1 MGSDAS
7 IRTALICAALVFV
20 TCMAF
25 VYATPQRG
33 TWVVD
38 NGARVLLAK
47 RLLDAGRVD
56 LEYPAADLDPTG
68 AAFPIRPPYA
78 VRIGERYF
86 SQYPVAYPALA
97 VPFLAILGPPGLRLP
112 AALGTAL
119 AAALVALWI
128 TPIGGAAWGLA
139 AGLATGLATPLFF
152 HGVTVWDHSLTTALA
167 LAACYVATQPSTL
180 RLLLAGALMGLA
192 CWFRAELALMG
203 LALAIVLFLERRRFS
218 EVAALAAGALP
229 MAVMLLLFHLSVYG
243 ELLGPHV
250 GGNVGVTAATAEAGA
265 GVLLRRVGSLLAAQA
280 GSEARF
286 FGMLA
291 ALLIAWVGG
300 AVATRRGYDLL
311 AVFVAVGIGAAATLQ
326 GALHVANASVPF
338 FALPYYNGLLVQVP
352 WFALAGVGIVRL
364 WRDEALQTLRFPV
377 SVGLVFLL
385 IAIPSRVLL
394 TDFFT
399 GGNWGPR
406 MLTPA
411 IPSLLLLAWA
421 ALRVDARRPQAALAA
436 ALLLLAAL
444 GSTGVSGWLLN
455 RQKLEVEQLEIALL
469 EAPQPVIVT
478 DHRALGQQLPGLWG
492 QKALLL
498 VDASTFSRT
507 LGVARA
513 RGLDRF
519 LLLRRPMRGSSA
531 ERVPGA
537 DCKRL
542 ASYQGTHSP
551 VVFDLERLDCR
562 MRRPLRARPLPARPK
577 RVE

>member
-33 TWVVD
+33 NWVVD
-38 NGARVLLAK
+38 NGARALLAK

-68 AAFPIRPPYA
+68 AAFPIPSPYA

-97 VPFLAILGPPGLRLP
+97 APFLAMLGPPGLRVP

-167 LAACYVATQPSTL
+167 LAACYVATQRSTL
-180 RLLLAGALMGLA
+180 RLLLA

-203 LALAIVLFLERRRFS
+203 MALAIVLFLERRRFS

-229 MAVMLLLFHLSVYG
+229 MAVILLLFHLSVYG

-265 GVLLRRVGSLLAAQA
+265 GVLLRRVGSLLVAHA

-291 ALLIAWVGG
+291 ALLIALVGG
-300 AVATRRGYDLL
+300 AVATRRGYDSL

-326 GALHVANASVPF
+326 GALHVANASIPF

-364 WRDEALQTLRFPV
+364 WRDEALRTLRFPV
-377 SVGLVFLL
+377 SVGLVFPLV
-385 IAIPSRVLL
+385 AIPFRVLL

-421 ALRVDARRPQAALAA
+421 ALWADARRPHAALAA

-455 RQKLEVEQLEIALL
+455 RQKLEVEQLETLLL

-478 DHRALGQQLPGLWG
+478 DHRGLGQQLPGLWG

-498 VDASTFSRT
+498 VDASTLSRT

-519 LLLRRPMRGSSA
+519 LLLRRPVQGSSA

-537 DCKRL
+537 DCKRQ
-542 ASYQGTHSP
+542 ASYRGTHSP

-562 MRRPLRARPLPARPK
+562 MRRPLRARPK